1 MKAPKEL
8 KNKMEHLTGY
18 IAEWKRMYDFVR
30 LSRQANTVDPDAE
43 KEFLKAKSY
52 LARAYPTVAN
62 ACVLGAGHKLSVNPL
77 NVVNQAVSL
86 DHLHG
91 MPDIQ
96 ARKFETDW
104 HTVLIELNQ
113 CLGELD
119 AVQNELS
126 NLSWLDKCKIRFMP
140 RWEYIVYPFL
150 IFLLL
155 AVGWFFLFKM
165 NVFEGVNVQSLID
178 IVKEKLSRAP

>member
-1 MKAPKEL
+1 M
-8 KNKMEHLTGY
+8 
-18 IAEWKRMYDFVR
+18 
-30 LSRQANTVDPDAE
+30 
-43 KEFLKAKSY
+43 
-52 LARAYPTVAN
+52 
-62 ACVLGAGHKLSVNPL
+62 
-77 NVVNQAVSL
+77 
-86 DHLHG
+86 
-91 MPDIQ
+91 
-96 ARKFETDW
+96 
-104 HTVLIELNQ
+104 LIELNQ

-165 NVFEGVNVQSLID
+165 NVFEGVNIQSLID